1 MKIDKPGIFKDMSA
15 EDYFADPCIEPSFSQ
30 SIGKILIDQSPLHA
44 RQAHPRLA
52 EPIEGDEEEAEK
64 YDKAKAIGNA
74 AHAIMIR
81 RGKKLAIIDAP
92 NFKTKA
98 SQTDKQAAILAGA
111 EPILRKHYNIA
122 HAMAQSA
129 AEQLRRIHG
138 CEKAFTDGDGEVV
151 IANFEDGIWLRSM
164 CDWITPDLREIW
176 DLKTSGMSA
185 SPYATGKQMASA
197 GWHLQAAMHERILDA
212 LDPAGAGRRRFFYVC
227 QENEAPFALT
237 VNEIGEAALTIG
249 RKQIDYAIKAW
260 AHCLTKDVWPA
271 YPLRI
276 IRPELP
282 AWAENSWLARE
293 LAEDDVREPR
303 ALNKNFDPK
312 NLMAG

>member
-1 MKIDKPGIFKDMSA
+1 MKIDKPGLYKGMLA
-15 EDYFADPCIEPSFSQ
+15 EDYFADPCPEPSFSQ

-44 RQAHPRLA
+44 KQAHPRLA
-52 EPIEGDEEEAEK
+52 QPIDGDDEEAEK

-74 AHAIMIR
+74 CHLIMMG
-81 RGKKLAIIDAP
+81 RGKRLSIIDAP
-92 NFKTKA
+92 NFKAKA
-98 SQTDKQAAILAGA
+98 AQTDKQAAILAGD

-122 HAMAQSA
+122 HAMSLA
-129 AEQLRRIHG
+129 ARLQFISIPG
-138 CEKAFTDGDGEVV
+138 CDQAFKLGDGEVV
-151 IANFEDGIWLRSM
+151 IANVEDGIWLRSM
-164 CDWITPDLREIW
+164 IDWITPDLREVW

-185 SPYATGKQMASA
+185 SPYATGKLMASA

-212 LDPAGAGRRRFFYVC
+212 LDPVGAGRRRFFYVC

-249 RKQIDYAIKAW
+249 RKQIDYAIKMW
-260 AHCLTKDVWPA
+260 AHCLTKNVWPA
-271 YPLRI
+271 YPSRI

-293 LAEDDVREPR
+293 LAEDDVREQR

>member
-1 MKIDKPGIFKDMSA
+1 MKITKPGIFRDFDS
-15 EDYFADPCIEPSFSQ
+15 ETYFADPAPEPSFTQ
-30 SIGKILIDQSPLHA
+30 SLAKILIEQSPLHA
-44 RQAHPRLA
+44 YQAHPRLNVPTA
-52 EPIEGDEEEAEK
+52 DEDDEVEK

-98 SQTDKQAAILAGA
+98 AQTDKQAALISGA
-111 EPILRKHYNIA
+111 EPILRKHYNTA
-122 HAMAQSA
+122 QEMAQSA
-129 AEQLRRIHG
+129 GEQLRRIPG

-151 IANFEDGIWLRSM
+151 IANCEDGLWLRSM
-164 CDWITPDLREIW
+164 VDWITPDIREVW

-197 GWHLQAAMHERILDA
+197 GWHMQAAMHERILDA

-227 QENEAPFALT
+227 QENSEPFALT

-249 RKQIDYAIKAW
+249 RKQIDYAIKMW
-260 AHCLTKDVWPA
+260 AHCLTKNVWPS

-282 AWAENSWLARE
+282 AWAENGWLARE
-293 LAEDDVREPR
+293 LAEDDVREQR
-303 ALNKNFDPK
+303 ALNKNFDPS

>member
-1 MKIDKPGIFKDMSA
+1 MKITQPGIYKDMSA
-15 EDYFADPCIEPSFSQ
+15 EDYFADPCVEPSFSQ

-52 EPIEGDEEEAEK
+52 EPVEGEDEEAES

-74 AHAIMIR
+74 AHTLMMD
-81 RGKKLAIIDAP
+81 RGKVLAVGD
-92 NFKTKA
+92 FKDWKKKEAKEFKA
-98 SQTDKQAAILAGA
+98 EALAAGK
-111 EPILRKHYNIA
+111 EPILRKHFETA
-122 HAMAQSA
+122 GRMVDA
-129 AEQLRRIHG
+129 AIEQLTRIHG
-138 CEKAFTDGDGEVV
+138 CQNAFTHGDAEVV
-151 IANFEDGIWLRSM
+151 IANVEDGIWLRSM
-164 CDWITPDLREIW
+164 VDWITPDLREVW

-249 RKQIDYAIKAW
+249 RKQIDYAIKMW
-260 AHCLTKDVWPA
+260 AHCLTKNVWPA
-271 YPLRI
+271 YPPRI

-293 LAEDDVREPR
+293 LAEDDVREQR
-303 ALNKNFDPK
+303 ELNKNFNPK